1 MKATGIV
8 RRIDDLGRVV
18 IPKEIRRT
26 LRIREGDPLEIYTD
40 REGEVILKKYSMIG
54 DIGQFAKQYADALAQ
69 TTGYLI
75 IGDGDC
81 VIIGRGANYAFS
93 DRPDKV
99 SVFLSGDKAERI
111 KHIADVHNISERKA
125 KVVVNETDSRRAE
138 FHKYCS
144 NQEWGNAA
152 YYDMCIDET
161 RIGADGVVGIIKEY
175 INNCMFDK

>member
-1 MKATGIV
+1 MYKRQDENNVLLSEARKA
-8 RRIDDLGRVV
+8 LY
-18 IPKEIRRT
+18 P
-26 LRIREGDPLEIYTD
+26 
-40 REGEVILKKYSMIG
+40 
-54 DIGQFAKQYADALAQ
+54 
-69 TTGYLI
+69 I

-144 NQEWGNAA
+144 DQELSL
-152 YYDMCIDET
+152 IH
-161 RIGADGVVGIIKEY
+161 I
-175 INNCMFDK
+175 

>member
-1 MKATGIV
+1 MKHYIYFFSE
-8 RRIDDLGRVV
+8 
-18 IPKEIRRT
+18 IPVNVLMHSISSDENNVLLSEARK
-26 LRIREGDPLEIYTD
+26 
-40 REGEVILKKYSMIG
+40 
-54 DIGQFAKQYADALAQ
+54 AL
-69 TTGYLI
+69 YPI

-125 KVVVNETDSRRAE
+125 KVVVDETDSRRAE

-144 NQEWGNAA
+144 DQEWGNAA